1 MFRVTE
7 AIDTGHVEEIDARV
21 HCRFDGVDPSGLV
34 QRPIVVIARCRATK
48 SKPGYEAIRTS
59 DGSEFHSASRQD
71 PRKCQKNNLKIGP
84 ERLVAD
90 ISNAQAVFLRAIFFN
105 EYAARIFRADKF
117 IQVEKVDG
125 GVIRD
130 PRKHR

>member
-7 AIDTGHVEEIDARV
+7 AIDTGHVEKIDARV
-21 HCRFDGVDPSGLV
+21 HCRFDGVNPSGFV
-34 QRPIVVIARCRATK
+34 QRAIVVIARCRATK
-48 SKPGYEAIRTS
+48 SKPGHEAIRTS
-59 DGSEFHSASRQD
+59 DGSEFHSASRHD

-90 ISNAQAVFLRAIFFN
+90 IGNAQTVLLRAILFY
-105 EYAARIFRADKF
+105 EYATWIFRADEF
-117 IQVEKVDG
+117 IQVEKADG

-130 PRKHR
+130 PRKDG